1 MDARAETK
9 SRRSRWSRDPAL
21 DGAGRPRSAQITER
35 DIEIFK
41 LLSRYSYLPIDD
53 IHAYVGGSL
62 DGLAAHM
69 NLLCRRPNLYLNRPN
84 QQRLADANYRRMTY
98 ELDDKGRQALA
109 DRGLPHL
116 PKKYHRNFAHELL
129 ACRVMFSFELGVRA
143 TAHMRLIRWSEI
155 IAKMPPAT
163 QAADEPHAIPVTFD
177 SHGKPHSK
185 CIKADWKPF
194 GFERRDAGRSFFCF
208 FPGIEADTGTE
219 PIESAEFR
227 SDISQKFNAY
237 LAVCKERIY
246 QSHFGFPAQGF
257 FIPFIT
263 GSKARMEH
271 MMELLKKL
279 TGGRG
284 HPSFIF
290 KWFPPITSFEKPPAP
305 SGRMLTEPWLRVGA
319 TPLLL
324 SGPLNSPV

>member
-1 MDARAETK
+1 MDARVETK
-9 SRRSRWSRDPAL
+9 SRLSRWSRGPVL
-21 DGAGRPRSAQITER
+21 DNAGRPRFAQITER

-53 IHAYVGGSL
+53 IHAHVGGSL

-69 NLLCRRPNLYLNRPN
+69 NLLCRRPNLFLNRPH
-84 QQRLADANYRRMTY
+84 QQRLADANYRRMIY

-109 DRGLPHL
+109 DRALPHL
-116 PKKYHRNFAHELL
+116 PKRYHRNFAHELL
-129 ACRVMFSFELGVRA
+129 ACRIMFSFELGVRG
-143 TAHMRLIRWSEI
+143 TPHMRLIQWSEI
-155 IAKMPPAT
+155 VQRMPP
-163 QAADEPHAIPVTFD
+163 QASDDWTAIPVTFI

-185 CIKADWKPF
+185 SIKADWRPF
-194 GFERRDAGRSFFCF
+194 GIERREAARSLFCF

-263 GSKARMEH
+263 GSKVRMEH
-271 MMELLKKL
+271 MMELLRKL
-279 TGGRG
+279 TDGRG

-305 SGRMLTEPWLRVGA
+305 SGRMVTEPWLRVGA
-319 TPLLL
+319 APLLL
-324 SGPLNSPV
+324 SGS